1 MKGLFKGQRK
11 TGVDKAINPEQN
23 QKIYNGFYLPEAV
36 EIDLIHLLPSQELSS
51 DSLASYICVVA
62 ISKEKGEKTIFE

>member
-1 MKGLFKGQRK
+1 MKGLFKEQRK
-11 TGVDKAINPEQN
+11 AGVDKAINPEQN
-23 QKIYNGFYLPEAV
+23 QKIYNGFCSPEAV

-62 ISKEKGEKTIFE
+62 ISKEKGGGKHI